1 MKFETLTVQHV
12 KSISQRCLLWYWS
25 ELAGSRSFPA
35 FSDFQFD
42 SRMIDPKALMVW
54 SIERGSGHRKFRARY
69 QGAQITQAFHT
80 DWVGKMMDEAVPES
94 VRQYALDTAQE
105 CAQSGCANFSILST
119 VDATGHRVDCE
130 RLLLPFGS
138 NAKVE
143 QIVAS
148 MQLISLKGNF
158 ERRTVLN
165 DYQMTSKIELAGRIP
180 AGFRKPDITTP
191 GVVVE
196 LGAAAEKG
204 IL

>member
-1 MKFETLTVQHV
+1 MEFETITVQHV
-12 KSISQRCLLWYWS
+12 KSISQRGLLWYWS
-25 ELAGSRSFPA
+25 ELAGGRSFPA

-54 SIERGSGHRKFRARY
+54 SIERGGGHRQFRARY
-69 QGAQITQAFHT
+69 QGAQITQAFHS

-105 CAQSGCANFSILST
+105 CAQSGCAIFSILST
-119 VDATGHRVDCE
+119 VNTAGHRVDCE

-138 NAKVE
+138 SDEVE

-158 ERRTVLN
+158 ERRSVLN
-165 DYQMTSKIELAGRIP
+165 DYQMTSRIELAGRIP
-180 AGFRKPDITTP
+180 AGFRRPAITTP
-191 GVVVE
+191 GS
-196 LGAAAEKG
+196 LNSMGPAEKG